1 MLHLSRPITENALIF
16 QVLPVGK
23 ELLSCLAFFKDL
35 GSCNEGQSACVT
47 TLHHINTSIEEHESG
62 KGQERNGNYNLDDI
76 EWRKHPPLLSCWIR
90 LLESVDSKDDA
101 SICALEAVTTLS
113 IGALCFCLDSKW

>member
-1 MLHLSRPITENALIF
+1 M
-16 QVLPVGK
+16 
-23 ELLSCLAFFKDL
+23 
-35 GSCNEGQSACVT
+35 T

-76 EWRKHPPLLSCWIR
+76 EWIKHPPLLSCWIR

>member
-1 MLHLSRPITENALIF
+1 MLHLTQPIAGNALVF

-47 TLHHINTSIEEHESG
+47 TLHQINTSIEEHESG
-62 KGQERNGNYNLDDI
+62 KGQEGNGNYNLDDI
-76 EWRKHPPLLSCWIR
+76 EWRKCPLLSCWIR

-101 SICALEAVTTLS
+101 SICAIEAVTMLS